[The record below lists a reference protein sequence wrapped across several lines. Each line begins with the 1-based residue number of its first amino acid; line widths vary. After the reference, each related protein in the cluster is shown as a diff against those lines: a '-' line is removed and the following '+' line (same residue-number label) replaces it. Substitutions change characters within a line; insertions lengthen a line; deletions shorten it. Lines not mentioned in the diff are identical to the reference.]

1 MDRDLVALLG
11 FIGMFVLMALR
22 VPIGVA
28 MGITGVVGFGTLT
41 GLKPALNL
49 LGNVPLSV
57 LTDYNLLVIPMFIL
71 MGAFASH
78 SGMSRELFDAG
89 RAWFGHRRGGLAYA
103 SIAACGGFAAI
114 NGSSVATAAT
124 MSQVAL
130 PEMRKGGYDP
140 GFSAG
145 LIAAGGTLGIM
156 IPPSTIFVLYGIMT
170 EVDIAKLFAAG
181 VVPGLLGVLFYVA
194 VVQWVAMRDPQ
205 HLPSGRLYSWAERL
219 LSLKDLWAVI
229 LLFLFVLGGI
239 YGGLFTVQEA
249 SGVGAAGTL
258 LIGVLRGRLR
268 WKQIRAALIDALRV
282 SSAIMMIVVGAFLFG
297 YFLTITQFTQNAVD
311 WLVNLPVGAYGVL
324 AIVML
329 GYFVLGAVMDELA
342 MILLTVPIVFPAMTQ
357 LGFDPVW
364 FGVIVVMAVTFGM
377 ICPPVGM
384 NVFVINSIARDIP
397 LGRIYRGTMP
407 FIAVDLVRLVLLC
420 AFPGI
425 ALWLPKVMGL

>member
-1 MDRDLVALLG
+1 
-11 FIGMFVLMALR
+11 
-22 VPIGVA
+22 
-28 MGITGVVGFGTLT
+28 
-41 GLKPALNL
+41 
-49 LGNVPLSV
+49 
-57 LTDYNLLVIPMFIL
+57 
-71 MGAFASH
+71 
-78 SGMSRELFDAG
+78 
-89 RAWFGHRRGGLAYA
+89 
-103 SIAACGGFAAI
+103 
-114 NGSSVATAAT
+114 
-124 MSQVAL
+124 
-130 PEMRKGGYDP
+130 MRKAGYDP

-181 VVPGLLGVLFYVA
+181 VVPGLMGILVYA
-194 VVQWVAMRDPQ
+194 IVVQWVAIRDPR
-205 HLPSGRLYSWAERL
+205 HLPRGQAHGWAERFA
-219 LSLKDLWAVI
+219 SLRDLWAVL
-229 LLFLFVLGGI
+229 LLFFFVIGGI

-258 LIGVLRGRLR
+258 AIGIARGRLR
-268 WKQIRAALIDALRV
+268 WPQIRAALIDSLRV
-282 SSAIMMIVVGAFLFG
+282 SSSIMMIVVGAFLFG
-297 YFLTITQFTQNAVD
+297 YFLTITQFTQNAVE
-311 WLVNLPVGAYGVL
+311 WLVHLPIGAYGVL
-324 AIVML
+324 ALVMV

-364 FGVIVVMAVTFGM
+364 FGVIIVMAVTFGM

-407 FIAVDLVRLVLLC
+407 FIVVDLFRLVVLC

-425 ALWLPKVMGL
+425 ALWLPKMLA